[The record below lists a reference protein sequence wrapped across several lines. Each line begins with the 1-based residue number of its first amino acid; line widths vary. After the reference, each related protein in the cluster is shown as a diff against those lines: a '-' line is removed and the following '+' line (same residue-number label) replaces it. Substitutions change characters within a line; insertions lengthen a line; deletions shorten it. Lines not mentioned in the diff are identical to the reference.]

1 MTQNDTTPHE
11 ESDAQRQSQRD
22 RYLSRRRYLLSTGAV
37 AGAGILAGCGQGSNS
52 DGNETDGGGNTTE
65 RGTATEEST
74 ATADGPE
81 TPRQQQGQKRIVYTK
96 QKLLNKYPGLEILS
110 PSPPNAE
117 TAVTSSYSSFTTSVD
132 VSYIRSHYDTPIIE
146 ESEHTV
152 SLTGMVD
159 EQIDLSM
166 DEIKND
172 YSTTTV
178 AHTMQCSGN
187 GRSYFEPQVAGGQWS
202 FGAMGTAFYTGTPV
216 IEILERYGADTS
228 DENYLSVMGDDAPE
242 GERVFS
248 RSIPMS
254 KVKTD
259 CILAYQRN
267 GVPLTRDHGFP
278 VRLIVPG
285 WYGCNNVKWAGRMH
299 VMDTMLVG
307 EKWGGSEK
315 QTYTHWQQ
323 YSYRIRPAGEDFTT
337 NETIPV
343 FDTQDQLES
352 DEVLVPYMYDM
363 MVKSFVTTPVDGA
376 TISPEPDGTVT
387 VIGVAWAG
395 AMHPLDKVEVSTDGG
410 TTWNEATFDGPDAE
424 PSAWQLFR
432 YEWNA
437 APGKH
442 TVVSRATDAKGRVQP
457 ATISKPEDELRK
469 ITNDKYPW
477 NAGGYG
483 CTAYMPEAV
492 EVTVTQEEGNMT
504 NGNATNDNTSSNNSR
519 SKR

>member
-1 MTQNDTTPHE
+1 MKNDTKSHT

-22 RYLSRRRYLLSTGAV
+22 RYLSRRRYLLASGAI
-37 AGAGILAGCGQGSNS
+37 AGAGILTGCVQDGPS
-52 DGNETDGGGNTTE
+52 DGTGTKGGTTTTAGGTITEGGTTTEKNTT
-65 RGTATEEST
+65 TPEET
-74 ATADGPE
+74 E
-81 TPRQQQGQKRIVYTK
+81 TPEQQQQEQERIDYTK
-96 QKLLNKYPGLEILS
+96 QELLNKYPGLEILT
-110 PSPPNAE
+110 PAPPNAE

-132 VSYIRSHYDTPIIE
+132 VSYIRSHYNTPIIE

-159 EQIDLSM
+159 EQVDLSM
-166 DEIKND
+166 DELKTA

-187 GRSYFEPQVAGGQWS
+187 GRSYFEPQVPGGQWT

-216 IEILERYGADTS
+216 SEILERYGADTS

-242 GERVFS
+242 GAPVFS

-254 KVKTD
+254 KVKKD

-299 VMDTMLVG
+299 VMDSMLVG
-307 EKWGGSEK
+307 EEWGGSEK

-323 YSYRIRPAGEDFTT
+323 YAYRIRPAGEDFTT

-352 DEVLVPYMYDM
+352 DEILVPYMYDM

-376 TISPEPDGTVT
+376 TVGPEPDGTIT

-395 AMHPLDKVEVSTDGG
+395 DTHPLDSVEVSTNGG
-410 TTWNEATFDGPDAE
+410 ETWNEATCYGPDAE
-424 PSAWQLFR
+424 PSAWRLFR
-432 YEWNA
+432 YEWDA
-437 APGKH
+437 DPGEH

-457 ATISKPEDELRK
+457 ATISKPEEGLRK
-469 ITNDKYPW
+469 ITENKYLW
-477 NAGGYG
+477 NEGGYG

-492 EVTVTQEEGNMT
+492 EVTVRQDG
-504 NGNATNDNTSSNNSR
+504 GD
-519 SKR
+519 